1 MSNAT
6 APKETPMS
14 WLALLHSPET
24 PGVDAP
30 APMQPAAG
38 SRLERHI
45 STGVAVLAMLAG
57 IAVALH

>member
-1 MSNAT
+1 
-6 APKETPMS
+6 MS